1 MKKYTTEKTKVSL
14 PAKQKTKVVKEQTAT
29 TVWLLLGAIVLLT
42 AYAFWP
48 ILQNGFTNWDDPT
61 YLENNPLIKELSGA
75 TIKRIFSEVY
85 FANYQPLHI
94 LSYAIEYHFFKLNPA
109 GYHGVSLA
117 MHLINLLLVFFFI
130 RKLSSNDIIALI
142 TTALFAVNA
151 LHVESVAWAAER
163 KDLLYA
169 MFFFAALL
177 SYLHYVIDEKNKGKI
192 KYLGFTFLFFV
203 LAIFSKAMAASLV
216 PVLFLIDFYVNRKF
230 DGKVYLEKIP
240 FLILAIIMGLVSVN
254 ASASE
259 GSIDN
264 TSSFSFIDRLFFASH
279 NLLQYIIKSIIPFKQ
294 SAFYQ
299 YPETVSFEYYFAGIV
314 AIGLAV
320 YTFYSLKKN
329 KVFFFATTFYVI
341 TVFLVLMLIPVGPTI
356 FSERYSYIP
365 SVALFY
371 LIAFYLDALL
381 IKNQT
386 LRMPVF
392 IGIGI
397 IALISTYYTRQ
408 RCIIWKDSITL
419 WTDVLQQFPNA
430 PHALN
435 NRGDAFFNTQQLD
448 LAIADFTNAI
458 QYNDKYAQAYY
469 NRGNAYGQ
477 SGKTKEAFDDLN
489 KAIEYDATNANAF
502 NKRGQSNAVLGNTN
516 AAISD
521 FNKALVLKPD
531 LTEVYYNLGITYIN
545 TNQKELA
552 CANLKIA
559 VDAGFELAV
568 KPYSDICGK

>member
-1 MKKYTTEKTKVSL
+1 MKKNTVEKTNVSK
-14 PAKQKTKVVKEQTAT
+14 PVKQKTNAVKPQTSA
-29 TVWLLLGAIVLLT
+29 TVWVLLGIIVLLT

-61 YLENNPLIKELSGA
+61 YLENNPLIRELSGA
-75 TIKRIFSEVY
+75 NLKKIFSEVY

-109 GYHGVSLA
+109 GYHGVSLV
-117 MHLINLLLVFFFI
+117 MHLVNVALVFFFI
-130 RKLSSNDIIALI
+130 RKLSSSAVIAII
-142 TTALFAVNA
+142 TTLLFAINT

-169 MFFFAALL
+169 MFFFAALI
-177 SYLHYVIDEKNKGKI
+177 SYLHYVMDKKNKGNFKFLS
-192 KYLGFTFLFFV
+192 YTFLFFV
-203 LAIFSKAMAASLV
+203 FAVFSKTMAVSLV
-216 PVLFLIDFYVNRKF
+216 PVLFLIDFYLGRKF
-230 DGKVYLEKIP
+230 ELKVYLEKIP
-240 FLILAIIMGLVSVN
+240 FVILAVVMGLVSVN

-264 TSSFSFIDRLFFASH
+264 SSSFSFIDRLFFASH

-299 YPETVSFEYYFAGIV
+299 YPETVTIEYYIAGLVAVGWAIFA
-314 AIGLAV
+314 
-320 YTFYSLKKN
+320 FYSLKKS
-329 KVFFFATTFYVI
+329 KVFFFATTFFVL

-365 SVALFY
+365 SVALFF
-371 LIAFYLDALL
+371 LIAYYLDAL
-381 IKNQT
+381 ISKNQS

-392 IGIGI
+392 ISVGI
-397 IALISTYYTRQ
+397 IALFGTFATRQ
-408 RCIIWKDSITL
+408 RCLVWKDSVTL
-419 WTDVLQQFPNA
+419 WTNVLQQFPKA

-435 NRGDAFFNTQQLD
+435 NRGDAYFNLEQLD
-448 LAIADFTNAI
+448 LAIADFSEAI
-458 QYNDKYAQAYY
+458 QFNDKYAQAYY

-477 SGKTKEAFDDLN
+477 SGKTNEAFNDLN
-489 KAIEYDATNANAF
+489 KAITYDATNANAF
-502 NKRGQSNAVLGNTN
+502 NKRGQANAVLGRTN
-516 AAISD
+516 EAIQD
-521 FNKALVLKPD
+521 FNKALQLKPD

-552 CANLKIA
+552 CSNLKIA
-559 VDAGFELAV
+559 VDAGFELAA
-568 KPYSDICGK
+568 KPYADICGK